1 MSYTSKLRTNCMLVL
16 LIILSSITFNSCS
29 KESDNEPVPEVEPG
43 LSLGIASIP
52 NLRDMGGY
60 ATADG
65 ATIARGLV
73 YRSNQLYDISPD
85 DMILLAQ
92 LNLKNDYDLRTASER
107 NDKPD
112 ELPAGVNDIWLDVL
126 ADDPTSGPAN
136 LITLLSDPLQAN
148 IDLGN
153 GQVEEKFKD
162 AYRQFITLES
172 ADTAFSKLFKSLGDE
187 NKLPALFHCTTG
199 KDRTGWSAAALLTII
214 GVPYEEVMEDYLLS
228 NDYILPMYAEL
239 IDRFVAAGGERNI
252 VESILGVKE
261 EYLIAAFEEMNTEY
275 GSIENYFSKGL
286 GISVDQQTALRDLYL
301 NNK

>member
-1 MSYTSKLRTNCMLVL
+1 MNYTSKLHANYMLVL
-16 LIILSSITFNSCS
+16 LIFLTNITFTSCS
-29 KESDNEPVPEVEPG
+29 KDSDNEPVLEPG
-43 LSLGIASIP
+43 QSLGIVSIP

-60 ATADG
+60 KTTNG
-65 ATIARGLV
+65 ATITRGLV
-73 YRSNQLYDISPD
+73 YRSNQLYGISES
-85 DMILLAQ
+85 DMILLAE

-107 NDKPD
+107 NAKPD
-112 ELPAGVNDIWLDVL
+112 ELPAGVNNVWLDVL

-136 LITLLSDPLQAN
+136 LIELLSDPLQAN

-162 AYRQFITLES
+162 AYRQFITLGS
-172 ADTAFSKLFKSLGDE
+172 ADTAFSKLFLSLGDE

-214 GVPYEEVMEDYLLS
+214 GVPYEEVLEDYLLS
-228 NDYILPMYAEL
+228 NDYILPMYADL
-239 IDRFVAAGGERNI
+239 IEGFVEAGGERNI

-261 EYLIAAFEEMNTEY
+261 EYLVAAFEEMNTEY
-275 GSIENYFSKGL
+275 GSIENYFSVGL
-286 GISVDQQTALRDLYL
+286 GISIDQQNALRNLYL